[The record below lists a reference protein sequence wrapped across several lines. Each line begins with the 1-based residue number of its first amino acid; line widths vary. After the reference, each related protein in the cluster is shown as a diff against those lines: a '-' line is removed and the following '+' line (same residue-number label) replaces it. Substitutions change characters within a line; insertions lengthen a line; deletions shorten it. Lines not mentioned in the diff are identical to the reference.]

1 VRYYFVIT
9 DEMAI
14 FQIGKSIRL
23 DDELYI
29 DNILNTCWFVWELG
43 EKLVWCFFHP
53 KKVGK

>member
-23 DDELYI
+23 DDELFI
-29 DNILNTCWFVWELG
+29 DDILNTCWFVWELG

-53 KKVGK
+53 KKVGE